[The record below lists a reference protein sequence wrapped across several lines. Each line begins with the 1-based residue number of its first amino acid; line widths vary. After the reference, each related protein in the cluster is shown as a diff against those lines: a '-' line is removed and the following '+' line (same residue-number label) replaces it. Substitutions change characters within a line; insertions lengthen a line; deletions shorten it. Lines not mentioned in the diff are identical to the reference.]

1 MEILA
6 LVGSPRRLGNSEL
19 MAKEISRR
27 IPDPHRLKLVRLPEM
42 DIRPCRACYTCLFD
56 EHTCPQRDDFPGI
69 LEALMRADGLILAV
83 PVYMLA
89 ANASLKQFLDRGLSL
104 YGHFEQLWNKPAVAV
119 AIAGIPGMEG
129 YTKLCLDS
137 ALRIMGA
144 QVQASEVVYGALPG
158 EVFMNQDNLDT
169 AEKLAKALFGPS
181 PDWRGESWRCQACG
195 GDTFRFL
202 DSDKVRCMTC
212 SSPGTVLLKEGQIS
226 FEVDAHQDHFFLTFE
241 GARRHLTWL
250 QGMKGRF
257 LEKKKELKS
266 ICLDYLHDG
275 QWLETK
281 RKANKVSADS

>member
-1 MEILA
+1 
-6 LVGSPRRLGNSEL
+6 
-19 MAKEISRR
+19 
-27 IPDPHRLKLVRLPEM
+27 
-42 DIRPCRACYTCLFD
+42 
-56 EHTCPQRDDFPGI
+56 
-69 LEALMRADGLILAV
+69 MRADGLILAV

-104 YGHFEQLWNKPAVAV
+104 YGHFEQLWDKPAVAV

-137 ALRIMGA
+137 ALRLMGA

-158 EVFMNQDNLDT
+158 EVFLSQDNLDT
-169 AEKLAKALFGPS
+169 AEKMAKALFGPP
-181 PDWRGESWRCQACG
+181 PDWQGESWRCQACG

-202 DSDKVRCMTC
+202 DSDQVRCMTC
-212 SSPGTVLLKEGQIS
+212 SSPGTVLMKDGQIS
-226 FEVDAHQDHFFLTFE
+226 FEVDAHQDHFFLTLE